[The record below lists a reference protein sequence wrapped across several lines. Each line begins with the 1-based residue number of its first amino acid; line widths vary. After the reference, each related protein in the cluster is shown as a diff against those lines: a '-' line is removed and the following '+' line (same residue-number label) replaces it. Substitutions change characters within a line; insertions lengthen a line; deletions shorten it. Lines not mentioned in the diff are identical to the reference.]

1 MLVSKQ
7 KKNKK
12 LQTFQHMTLGWKYR
26 ACLIYTQSVIASIW
40 SSDLQ
45 PRCSGVFNSGSF
57 HLDAKDSILE
67 SSCNVMISDDR
78 TTTERNWIVCNCI
91 ILYHLVC
98 LISYLSICNT
108 RPCPNLSCLFGT
120 FGPPSRN
127 SLGIPN
133 STSRNPGPADSPRFQ
148 IGMPPMGCHPAMGLL
163 QETLLIG
170 SLKL

>member
-1 MLVSKQ
+1 
-7 KKNKK
+7 
-12 LQTFQHMTLGWKYR
+12 MTLGWKYR
-26 ACLIYTQSVIASIW
+26 ACLIYTQSVIASIL

-57 HLDAKDSILE
+57 HLDAKDSILA
-67 SSCNVMISDDR
+67 SSCNVMTSDDR

-108 RPCPNLSCLFGT
+108 RPCPNLSCSFG
-120 FGPPSRN
+120 N

-148 IGMPPMGCHPAMGLL
+148 IGMATPSGLL
-163 QETLLIG
+163 QETPLIG